1 MIAVTAVTDKPN
13 TSRVIKSSLCLK
25 LPTGGF
31 VIAFFEPC
39 RVDRVLGLRP
49 GLASSLAF
57 VGSRSG
63 LASGLTFTGLRSELA
78 PGLAFAGSSSA
89 LASGLTF
96 TGLRSEL
103 ALGLTFT
110 GLGGVTGLFIRKS
123 IEAYK
128 HDQF

>member
-1 MIAVTAVTDKPN
+1 MAVTAVIDKPD

-39 RVDRVLGLRP
+39 RVDRVLGLRS
-49 GLASSLAF
+49 GLVSDLTF
-57 VGSRSG
+57 TGSRSRV
-63 LASGLTFTGLRSELA
+63 ASGFTFTGLRSELA
-78 PGLAFAGSSSA
+78 LGLAFTGSRSE
-89 LASGLTF
+89 LASDLTF

-110 GLGGVTGLFIRKS
+110 GLRGVTGLFILALEKL
-123 IEAYK
+123 
-128 HDQF
+128 